1 MPLGSD
7 RTKRA
12 YEQWAAQYDQD
23 PNPQLV
29 LEFEDVLR
37 VVDPKPGEA
46 ILDAA
51 CGTGRYTVAF
61 HTRGA
66 DVLGVDFSAGM
77 VAQAR
82 RKNPALRF
90 VIADLREPLPLVAD
104 TFDAVNCAQAL
115 KHLPSLRTPVTEF
128 ARVLKPG
135 GRLVFSVTHPEMDW
149 NGYELRDQPT
159 FILSRESDI
168 YPYRFA
174 DYCDTIAEASLQLE
188 DIYHVPVS
196 EKIAHLLTPESFR
209 TVQGRHQVVIFRAMK
224 AAT

>member
-66 DVLGVDFSAGM
+66 DVLGIDFSAGM

-135 GRLVFSVTHPEMDW
+135 GILRLLEYVRPR
-149 NGYELRDQPT
+149 GPLRS
-159 FILSRESDI
+159 FIAGLWEPWIAWAYGAGFDRRTEEHVREVGLEI
-168 YPYRFA
+168 LEVRFA
-174 DYCDTIAEASLQLE
+174 VDDLVKLIS
-188 DIYHVPVS
+188 VR
-196 EKIAHLLTPESFR
+196 AHPTS
-209 TVQGRHQVVIFRAMK
+209 
-224 AAT
+224 